1 MLLYFPNP
9 HRGGEPY
16 VKSCRILGTSF
27 SIDDDSEK
35 YPKEVVL
42 DSTTQG
48 RSSYPLIIA
57 SV

>member
-35 YPKEVVL
+35 YPMEINEHN
-42 DSTTQG
+42 QG
-48 RSSYPLIIA
+48 ILEMIHMILLTA
-57 SV
+57 